1 MPFNMDDYVD
11 VAERI
16 TLFYE
21 KYPDGGI
28 QTVSVE
34 YREWPTPGILATA
47 KAYRSKDDLH
57 PALGTAWEPVPGKT
71 SFTKDSEVQNA
82 ETAAWGRAIVAAG
95 IGAKKVASKQD
106 VRNRIGIEST
116 ASHIVEEAKRAAEQR
131 GTADMKRPP
140 DQKGLITDAQRR
152 KLFAAGKGYGLA
164 DDEIKAIVK
173 LIAGVDSTK
182 EIPRYKVDAVLKE
195 IEVQGM
201 GASA

>member
-1 MPFNMDDYVD
+1 MAFSMDDYVD
-11 VAERI
+11 VAERL
-16 TLFYE
+16 TLFYAKFPE
-21 KYPDGGI
+21 GGV
-28 QTVSVE
+28 QTVSVD
-34 YREWPTPGILATA
+34 YREWPTPGIVAVA
-47 KAYRSKDDLH
+47 KAYRSKDDIH
-57 PALGTAWEPVPGKT
+57 PAIGTAWEPVPGKT

-95 IGAKKVASKQD
+95 IGAKKVASKEE
-106 VRNRIGIEST
+106 VRNRGGGGAAFALKET
-116 ASHIVEEAKRAAEQR
+116 GRAATQR
-131 GTADMKRPP
+131 GTADLKRPP

-152 KLFAAGKGYGLA
+152 KLFAAGKGYGLG

-173 LIAGVDSTK
+173 QIAGVDSTK